1 MGLHHE
7 LSIYR
12 DSRTLLIKTISIVR
26 NLPRDLKQTLGRSLL
41 EGVSDFSRLIMHAN
55 IAVGAGKV
63 PHLEELLSKLEVIGF
78 QFRALAE
85 MKAVPRSHHADVIEL
100 MAAIGK
106 QAGGWKKGSS
116 SEPTNHEKTNAVSSP
131 VQSQLRL

>member
-12 DSRTLLIKTISIVR
+12 DSRTLLVKTISIVR
-26 NLPRDLKQTLGRSLL
+26 NIPRDLKQTLGRSLL

-55 IAVGAGKV
+55 IAMGAGKI
-63 PHLEELLSKLEVIGF
+63 PHLDELLAKLEVIGF

-85 MKAVPRSHHADVIEL
+85 MGAVPRTHHAEVIEL

-106 QAGGWKKGSS
+106 QAGGWKRDNKPAP
-116 SEPTNHEKTNAVSSP
+116 ENHELTNAAASP